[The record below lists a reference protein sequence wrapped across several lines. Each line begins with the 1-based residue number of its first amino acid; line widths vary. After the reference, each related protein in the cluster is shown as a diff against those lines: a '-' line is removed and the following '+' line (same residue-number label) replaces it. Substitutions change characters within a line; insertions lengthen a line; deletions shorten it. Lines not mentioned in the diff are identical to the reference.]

1 MPQLPPGHVIFYGR
15 DCARIEWLLKIGVER
30 ANVEHGVDVVAE
42 NPSLRALLKEISAA
56 VQEWQRNTGGIEE
69 VPQKSES
76 SMMPSMADMPTTEEV
91 AAVLGIGR
99 RAVHSAYKR
108 GRLKAQFD
116 CKGDLRYDAVS
127 VADYRASRR
136 RTA

>member
-1 MPQLPPGHVIFYGR
+1 VKGDGLVILSGR
-15 DCARIEWLLKIGVER
+15 DAARIAWLLEQGVQRAKER
-30 ANVEHGVDVVAE
+30 HGVDVKQSPGTVAVID
-42 NPSLRALLKEISAA
+42 EIKAA
-56 VQEWQRNTGGIEE
+56 AQEWQRNTGGIEE
-69 VPQKSES
+69 VPQKSEL
-76 SMMPSMADMPTTEEV
+76 SMMPSMTDMPTTEEV
-91 AAVLGIGR
+91 AAVLGIGQ
-99 RAVHSAYKR
+99 RAVRAAYAR